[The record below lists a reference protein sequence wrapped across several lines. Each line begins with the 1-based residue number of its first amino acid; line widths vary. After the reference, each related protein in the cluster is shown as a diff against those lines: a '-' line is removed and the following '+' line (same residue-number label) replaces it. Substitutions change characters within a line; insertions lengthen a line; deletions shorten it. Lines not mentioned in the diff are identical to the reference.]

1 MKTFFEAFVYFVES
15 GLPEKLAKELAESV
29 TGIKA
34 PTGKIEIPK
43 TKSPDEFRIPEAAD
57 DVIEVSDDVSPGY
70 AQGDTKYNADV
81 LALGLAEKRGFIK
94 EGQDASDMD
103 AKKYSELYSEAYSYL
118 TQLNF
123 LNKPVKRTSI
133 PKKLITKKERGNLN
147 FIASKISNPMKS
159 KFVLQG
165 LDGTTESL
173 YSTFRREGEAIKKGM
188 IEQMNQAQKN
198 NLAISK
204 KDLDNIIYNL
214 KIYKQI
220 NDKVNQ
226 LANDLIDAGKEP
238 EKIYQNFTS
247 NFLNRRRSG
256 NEALEKA
263 LDEMYIKNQKM
274 EKSVDE
280 LVKQSEDA
288 LKEIEN
294 IQSDKK
300 KISNEIR
307 VKNLYQGKG
316 YGLNEALYRSLT
328 RQFLRDEIE
337 AGTISVNPR
346 IYDAMKKGNHPFI
359 DPIKVFR
366 YHYGDDKFDV
376 LGNYIDQFAFDMG
389 GLKYPGRF
397 EFRKMGL
404 VPLNKNA
411 PGKTYEHYSL
421 PGEIDQQ
428 IADVDKVI
436 KSIEDGNNPFF
447 KTKEDIKNQNSKRAN
462 LVKIKNE
469 ITPKSK
475 IDLTQYTNEDLN
487 RLAEE
492 GNILQKELA
501 ELDET
506 GSSKI
511 PYQEFQEKSA
521 RLDEINEIIEEAK
534 LMPEE
539 YFDQQPTA
547 DVVPIKQEGIIDN
560 TALNINRNIETLN
573 NVKLYGDETI
583 DELKYIE
590 ENGVHPR
597 DLDPQEGFA
606 RGGIVEVLI

>member
-81 LALGLAEKRGFIK
+81 LATALAEKRGFIK
-94 EGQDASDMD
+94 EGQDATDMD
-103 AKKYSELYSEAYSYL
+103 VKKYSELYSEAYQYL

-123 LNKPVKRTSI
+123 LNKPVKRTSNV
-133 PKKLITKKERGNLN
+133 KKLATKKERGNLN

-173 YSTFRREGEAIKKGM
+173 YNTFRREGEAIKKGM

-214 KIYKQI
+214 KIYKQV

-238 EKIYQNFTS
+238 EKIYQNFTRDS
-247 NFLNRRRSG
+247 QGEGIFLSSIRT
-256 NEALEKA
+256 
-263 LDEMYIKNQKM
+263 M
-274 EKSVDE
+274 
-280 LVKQSEDA
+280 EDA
-288 LKEIEN
+288 VRELEN
-294 IQSDKK
+294 IRSDKK
-300 KISNEIR
+300 KIDNEIR

-316 YGLNEALYRSLT
+316 YGPNEALYRSLT

-337 AGTISVNPR
+337 SGTISVNPR

-359 DPIKVFR
+359 DPIKIFR
-366 YHYGDDKFDV
+366 YHYGDDAFDIV
-376 LGNYIDQFAFDMG
+376 GNYIDENAFG
-389 GLKYPGRF
+389 SSGIRYPNRF
-397 EFRKMGL
+397 EFRKRGI
-404 VPLNKNA
+404 VPKNKNA
-411 PGKTYEHYSL
+411 PGNTYEHYSL
-421 PGEIDQQ
+421 PGELDQE

-436 KSIEDGNNPFF
+436 KSIEEGNNPFF
-447 KTKEDIKNQNSKRAN
+447 KTKEDIKNQNSKRAT

-492 GNILQKELA
+492 GNVLQKELA

-534 LMPEE
+534 SMPEE